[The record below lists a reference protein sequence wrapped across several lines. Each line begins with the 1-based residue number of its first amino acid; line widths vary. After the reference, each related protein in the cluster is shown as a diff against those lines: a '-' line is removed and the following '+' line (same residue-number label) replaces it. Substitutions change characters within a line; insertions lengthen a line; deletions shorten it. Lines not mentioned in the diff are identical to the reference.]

1 MNDFADAF
9 FDLLVKDGYLERMK
23 QNGVMEKSTAVI
35 IQQVELV
42 PSVSEKV
49 LSEVH

>member
-9 FDLLVKDGYLERMK
+9 FDLLVKDGYLERRK
-23 QNGVMEKSTAVI
+23 ENGAVEKSSTVVL
-35 IQQVELV
+35 QQNEH
-42 PSVSEKV
+42 VSSMPEKV

>member
-9 FDLLVKDGYLERMK
+9 FDLLVKDGYLERRN
-23 QNGVMEKSTAVI
+23 QNGVMEKGPAVI
-35 IQQVELV
+35 IQQNEHI
-42 PSVSEKV
+42 SEMPEKI